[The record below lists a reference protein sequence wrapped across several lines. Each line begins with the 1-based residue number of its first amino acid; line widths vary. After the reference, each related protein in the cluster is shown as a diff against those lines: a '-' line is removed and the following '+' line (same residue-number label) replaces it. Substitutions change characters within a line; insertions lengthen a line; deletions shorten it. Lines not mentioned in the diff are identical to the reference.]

1 MKITGKTKIV
11 GIFGFPVSHTLSPLI
26 QNVAFQEAGLD
37 FVYVPFQVKSSDLR
51 KATEAIR
58 VFDIVGVNVTIPHKE
73 GIIDYLDEISEEVKL
88 IGAVNT
94 VVNKG
99 GKLVGYNT
107 DWMGFLESLRED
119 GVSLKEK
126 KAFLIGAGGAA
137 LSLGFALV
145 KEGVKTLFL
154 TNRTYSRAENLARKL
169 KEIKGDETEI
179 KVVEFEKKE
188 KLASEGIDILINA
201 TSLGMKEKDPPLI
214 DLTGFPPSLY
224 VYDVIYNRETELL
237 KEAKKLGMR
246 CQGGLGMLIY
256 QGASAFWLW
265 TGKKAPIE
273 KMKAV
278 ARDYLGV

>member
-188 KLASEGIDILINA
+188 KLVSEGIDILINA

-214 DLTGFPPSLY
+214 DLTGFPSSLY

>member
-1 MKITGKTKIV
+1 VKITGKTKIV

-26 QNVAFQEAGLD
+26 QNVALQEAGLD
-37 FVYVPFQVKSSDLR
+37 FVYVPFQVRPSDLR

-137 LSLGFALV
+137 LSLGFALI

-201 TSLGMKEKDPPLI
+201 TSLGMKEK
-214 DLTGFPPSLY
+214 
-224 VYDVIYNRETELL
+224 LL
-237 KEAKKLGMR
+237 PRSFIGKTSEGKI
-246 CQGGLGMLIY
+246 GGTSGCSTCT
-256 QGASAFWLW
+256 ASSCRSCK
-265 TGKKAPIE
+265 G
-273 KMKAV
+273 
-278 ARDYLGV
+278 G

>member
-214 DLTGFPPSLY
+214 DLTGFPSSLY

>member
-1 MKITGKTKIV
+1 VKITGKTKIV

-188 KLASEGIDILINA
+188 KLVSEGIDILINA

-214 DLTGFPPSLY
+214 DLTGFPSSLY